1 MIAMRKR
8 YSWLVCFV
16 GVTLPLAGCGDPQP
30 SNVMQNADE
39 QAFADYERMIAEDAN
54 VQNDAEPDEDPAE

>member
-1 MIAMRKR
+1 MRKCF
-8 YSWLVCFV
+8 SWLACSAVL
-16 GVTLPLAGCGDPQP
+16 TLPLVGCGDSQP

-54 VQNDAEPDEDPAE
+54 VQNEVAPDEEKPE